1 MTKLHIDIESRS
13 EIDLIARGLD
23 NYSSHPTTRILMLA
37 WAIDDMEPELWL
49 PHTGKP
55 PADLRDAMR
64 DKSVLL
70 CAHNAQFEHT
80 MLTRVLGAKIDRR
93 RWRDTMIMAHYC
105 GMPGKLG
112 DLCEIVGMTDEN
124 AKMKDGYRLIRKF
137 CIPRKPT
144 KNKPWL
150 FNDWTTDPEEWE
162 LFCTYCRFDVKAERD
177 LMAKLAP
184 FDLPPEE
191 WEAWHL
197 DQEINERGM
206 PVDRGF
212 VENAIGMYQ
221 RAQKRG
227 VRYLKHATGLANP
240 MSTPQFLPWAKD
252 RGYPF
257 GDMRKN
263 NVARVL
269 LDEVMTT
276 EGHEALKLRAEINK
290 ASVKKFD
297 SILSGV
303 GDDDRLRFTF
313 QFMGASRTGRWAGRR
328 TQLQNLPRP
337 AKAFEDNLEQITDLI
352 RANDFDNLEFETGD
366 VMLALSSTVRS
377 SFRTPDGHKLVVA
390 DLSAIEDRMVGWLAR
405 CETILREHREGLDP
419 YESFGTHLYKKPYEE
434 ITKTERTNSKPGRLG
449 CCYRLSAGE
458 LAKNK
463 NGDIIKTGLWGYA
476 ESMGVKLTQ
485 QECAAAVTAYRSA
498 YPEVVQF
505 WYDLEQAAKDTLK
518 TRRQQRV
525 GHVTFD
531 VKPPFL
537 RARLP
542 SGRYLHYLRPRLEV
556 KEFVGKSDGRP
567 YTKEVLSYEGVDQ
580 VTKKWGKIYTHGGKL
595 CLAEGTLVLTSA
607 GWAPIE
613 SITPQDVVWDGQEWV
628 SCDGHVCNGAARV
641 INLNG
646 VLLTPDH
653 EVLTVGGWRAAG
665 DCDGSIRW
673 PSPAPD
679 AAWVRYAAPRL
690 RVREHHRYERVY
702 DLVNCGPRNR
712 FVVRDDNGE
721 PIIVH
726 NCENLT
732 QAAARDVLLTG
743 LFNARAAG
751 FEIVGHVHDEIITV
765 VPDGSSLTHE
775 TLEACM
781 ARNPEWCKD
790 LPLAAAGYTGIFY
803 KKD

>member
-1 MTKLHIDIESRS
+1 MAGTEAVYDILNAGPRNRFV
-13 EIDLIARGLD
+13 ILTARG
-23 NYSSHPTTRILMLA
+23 
-37 WAIDDMEPELWL
+37 ELI
-49 PHTGKP
+49 
-55 PADLRDAMR
+55 
-64 DKSVLL
+64 V
-70 CAHNAQFEHT
+70 HN
-80 MLTRVLGAKIDRR
+80 
-93 RWRDTMIMAHYC
+93 
-105 GMPGKLG
+105 
-112 DLCEIVGMTDEN
+112 
-124 AKMKDGYRLIRKF
+124 
-137 CIPRKPT
+137 
-144 KNKPWL
+144 
-150 FNDWTTDPEEWE
+150 
-162 LFCTYCRFDVKAERD
+162 
-177 LMAKLAP
+177 
-184 FDLPPEE
+184 
-191 WEAWHL
+191 
-197 DQEINERGM
+197 
-206 PVDRGF
+206 
-212 VENAIGMYQ
+212 
-221 RAQKRG
+221 
-227 VRYLKHATGLANP
+227 
-240 MSTPQFLPWAKD
+240 
-252 RGYPF
+252 
-257 GDMRKN
+257 
-263 NVARVL
+263 
-269 LDEVMTT
+269 
-276 EGHEALKLRAEINK
+276 
-290 ASVKKFD
+290 
-297 SILSGV
+297 
-303 GDDDRLRFTF
+303 
-313 QFMGASRTGRWAGRR
+313 
-328 TQLQNLPRP
+328 
-337 AKAFEDNLEQITDLI
+337 
-352 RANDFDNLEFETGD
+352 
-366 VMLALSSTVRS
+366 
-377 SFRTPDGHKLVVA
+377 
-390 DLSAIEDRMVGWLAR
+390 
-405 CETILREHREGLDP
+405 
-419 YESFGTHLYKKPYEE
+419 
-434 ITKTERTNSKPGRLG
+434 